1 MGDYSTTTLI
11 FAFMLTLGAGLST
24 GIGSAIAFFTRKT
37 NTKFLTIALG
47 FSAGVMIYLSFV
59 EIFPKAQ
66 ESLSETMSESTS
78 YALTTIA
85 FFAGIFITLLIDRI
99 VPDVANPHEARDVS
113 ELNDAEV
120 DLTHKDNAKSLMRMG
135 LFTALAIGLHNFPE
149 GLATFMSAL
158 EDPTLGAS
166 IAIAVAIHNIPEGVA
181 VSVPIFYATGSRK
194 KAFISSFLSGISE
207 PIGAIA
213 GFFLLQTFMTERTF
227 GYIFAAVG
235 GVMVYI
241 ALDEL
246 LPTAEKYGRHHLVIY
261 GVISGMAIMALSLII
276 FA

>member
-1 MGDYSTTTLI
+1 
-11 FAFMLTLGAGLST
+11 MLTLGAGLST

-194 KAFISSFLSGISE
+194 KAFIYSFLSGISE